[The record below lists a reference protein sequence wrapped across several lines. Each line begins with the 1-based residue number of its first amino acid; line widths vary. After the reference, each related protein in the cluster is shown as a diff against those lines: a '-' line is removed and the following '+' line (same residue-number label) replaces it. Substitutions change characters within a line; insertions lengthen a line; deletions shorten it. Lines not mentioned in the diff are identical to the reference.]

1 MYKDAQKIVHKIPAS
16 FQEQQII
23 FQNIFWPASLH
34 VCEEGEFNAWI
45 CAALELS
52 STTN

>member
-23 FQNIFWPASLH
+23 FQNIFWSGSL
-34 VCEEGEFNAWI
+34 CEEGEFNAWI
-45 CAALELS
+45 YAALELS
-52 STTN
+52 STPN